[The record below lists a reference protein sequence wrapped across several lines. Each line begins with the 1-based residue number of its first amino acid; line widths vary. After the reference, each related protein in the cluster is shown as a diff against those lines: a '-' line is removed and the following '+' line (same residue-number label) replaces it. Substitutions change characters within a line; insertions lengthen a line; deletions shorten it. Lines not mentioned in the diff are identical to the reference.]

1 MKRKDISVLLVVAF
15 VSAFLSVILS
25 GLFFSTPEDRAQK
38 VETAEVIETVF
49 EVPDQKYFNSNSVNP
64 TQNIQ
69 IGTDP
74 NSNPFEGR

>member
-25 GLFFSTPEDRAQK
+25 NLFFSTPEDRAQK
-38 VETAEVIETVF
+38 VETAEAIGIVF
-49 EVPDQKYFNSNSVNP
+49 DAPDQKYFNSNSVNP